1 MNVTVFSG
9 HLGGNLK
16 WSLILGRSGIGKG
29 IIGSDLPSSPSG
41 EASSFADLSK
51 AICFRFIV
59 NREGFLPSNITGVLL
74 KDWGILLKISHSLSF
89 WVTSVYI

>member
-1 MNVTVFSG
+1 MNVTVFNG

-16 WSLILGRSGIGKG
+16 WSLILGKRGIGKG
-29 IIGSDLPSSPSG
+29 IVGSDLPSSPPG
-41 EASSFADLSK
+41 EASNFAHLSK

-59 NREGFLPSNITGVLL
+59 NREGFLPSNIAGVLL

-89 WVTSVYI
+89 WVTSIYI